1 MNSYADNILL
11 QKSLKKYHQ
20 LNGMTPRILS
30 KVVFILELEIR
41 IYFGREMI
49 NILVP
54 NDELSVEQARAL
66 LHASTD
72 EDSLVN
78 AWKNANSSPR

>member
-1 MNSYADNILL
+1 
-11 QKSLKKYHQ
+11 
-20 LNGMTPRILS
+20 
-30 KVVFILELEIR
+30 
-41 IYFGREMI
+41 MI